1 MQAHVNKISFNWI
14 SLLVLESLAQFKAKR
29 RLSHQLPLETSA
41 QNNRILQRCSSLPVK
56 TSQHFDSDNDAFR
69 MKTIPADY
77 MIEAGSSSHDDTN
90 CNQKL
95 LIPYDKLLLS
105 EKVSWAQSIP
115 ETASE

>member
-1 MQAHVNKISFNWI
+1 MKAHVTQNTFDWI
-14 SLLVLESLAQFKAKR
+14 YRLLLESLAQIKAKR
-29 RLSHQLPLETSA
+29 RLSHQLPLETFA
-41 QNNRILQRCSSLPVK
+41 QNDRILKRQSSLPVK
-56 TSQHFDSDNDAFR
+56 TTQHFDSDNDAFR

-77 MIEAGSSSHDDTN
+77 MIEAGSSSQDDTN

-95 LIPYDKLLLS
+95 LIPSDKLLLS